1 MNRALALAA
10 LLAATAGCAVGPEY
24 HRPEVPLPQAN
35 RYADVDDKVPE
46 ASLGDL
52 AWWEAF
58 RDPALQGL
66 IREAQAGN
74 SDLKIAASRVAQ
86 ASAFARVTGAD
97 LWPQLGA
104 SAGASYGRSSRELS
118 PGAVAGDSWS
128 VGLGLSWELDLW
140 GRVRSARDAAL
151 AELRA
156 SEAVR
161 QGTQVSLVAAVA
173 QAYLELRTLD
183 LELEITR
190 ASTEARR
197 GSYEYFANRAR
208 GGLGNDL
215 EVNQARADYA
225 SAQAG
230 LPSTERAIA
239 LKEHQLC
246 LLLGRPPG
254 PIARGATLLGTP
266 MPPQLPAG
274 LPASLLSRR
283 PDVRAAEER
292 AVAAVAQVR
301 VAAASR
307 LPSLSLNGSLAL
319 DALSPGSLF
328 GADALAASVGAGLF
342 APLFQGG
349 RLVAAQDAAR
359 ANAEAAAEAWRQAVL
374 GALRDVA
381 DAAVSKKTL
390 AEVRKAQ
397 EVQVASTREA
407 ERLARLRLEGGV
419 SSYLEVL
426 DAQRQSYSAE
436 ISLAR
441 TQRDEILSVVQL
453 YRALGGG
460 WKEETPADR
469 PAAAPPQAP

>member
-10 LLAATAGCAVGPEY
+10 LLAGTAACTVGPEY
-24 HRPEVPLPQAN
+24 RRPDVPLPESS
-35 RYADVDDKVPE
+35 RFADVDPKVKE

-58 RDPALQGL
+58 RDPVLQGL

-74 SDLKIAASRVAQ
+74 SDLKIAATRVAQ
-86 ASAFARVTGAD
+86 AGALARAAGAD

-104 SAGASYGRSSRELS
+104 SAGATYGRASRELS
-118 PGAVAGDSWS
+118 PGAVAGDQWS

-140 GRVRSARDAAL
+140 GRVRSARDASL

-173 QAYLELRTLD
+173 QAYLELRALD

-197 GSYEYFANRAR
+197 GSYEYFANRTS

-225 SAQAG
+225 SAQAS
-230 LPSTERAIA
+230 LPSTERSIA

-246 LLLGRPPG
+246 VLLGRPPG
-254 PIARGATLLGTP
+254 PIERGAALLGTP
-266 MPPQLPAG
+266 LPPQLPAG
-274 LPASLLSRR
+274 VPASLLSRR
-283 PDVRAAEER
+283 PDVRAAEAQAE
-292 AVAAVAQVR
+292 AAVARVR

-307 LPSLSLNGSLAL
+307 LPSLSLNGSVAL
-319 DALSPGSLF
+319 DALSPGTLF

-342 APLFQGG
+342 APIFQGG
-349 RLVAAQDAAR
+349 PLVATQDAAR
-359 ANAEAAAEAWRQAVL
+359 AAAEGAAEAWRQSVL

-381 DAAVSKKTL
+381 DAAVSIKTL
-390 AEVRKAQ
+390 AQVRKAQ
-397 EVQVASTREA
+397 EVQVASSREA

-460 WKEETPADR
+460 WKEETTADR
-469 PAAAPPQAP
+469 PAAVPAPR